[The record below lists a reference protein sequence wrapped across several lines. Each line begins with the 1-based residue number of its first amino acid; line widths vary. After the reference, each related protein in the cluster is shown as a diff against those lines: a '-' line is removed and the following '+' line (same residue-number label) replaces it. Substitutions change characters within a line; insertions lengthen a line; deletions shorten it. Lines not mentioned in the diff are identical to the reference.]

1 MWDHVCI
8 NSQIQICLTNEK
20 RVLTSKLSKAV
31 KKIKSLLDRRDLKS
45 KVDVSPLDCLRCFL
59 AGICLIFPK
68 NFEWCNFSL
77 PQELAPVGTVL
88 ASRGCVH

>member
-20 RVLTSKLSKAV
+20 RVLTSKLLKAV

-45 KVDVSPLDCLRCFL
+45 KVDVSP
-59 AGICLIFPK
+59 
-68 NFEWCNFSL
+68 
-77 PQELAPVGTVL
+77 
-88 ASRGCVH
+88 